1 MKVKLS
7 KIVNSVP
14 AFKILSQQ
22 ANLSAKVSFKF
33 AKALNIIQTEL
44 DLFEQ
49 TKNKIVSQYQVL
61 NQQNELEIPQDKVE
75 EIKKQ
80 LMDLLEEEVELNV
93 EKVHINDLSGVTVT
107 ISNMMLMDYIFAD

>member
-14 AFKILSQQ
+14 AFKTLSQQ
-22 ANLSAKVSFKF
+22 ATNAKIAFKF
-33 AKALNIIQTEL
+33 AKTLNAIQTEL

-49 TKNKIVSQYQVL
+49 TKNKLVAQYQVI
-61 NQQNELEIPQDKVE
+61 NEQNEPEIPQDKME

-80 LMDLLEEEVELNV
+80 LMDLLEEEVELSV
-93 EKVHINDLSGVTVT
+93 EKIHINDLSSVTVT